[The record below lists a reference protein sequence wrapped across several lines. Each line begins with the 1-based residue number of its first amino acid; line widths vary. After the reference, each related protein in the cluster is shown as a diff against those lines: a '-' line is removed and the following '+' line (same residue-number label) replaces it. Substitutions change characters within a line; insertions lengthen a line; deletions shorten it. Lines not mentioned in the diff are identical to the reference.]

1 MRAAARLRGAQV
13 NKSDG
18 QFKMANQEEY
28 NGEIKTIMNL
38 LKSGGPGGPTVIQKP
53 QLQALARLVPHKPS
67 DGSTK
72 RSTSVPTML
81 PATRNSTAR
90 GSFEEDINVD
100 DEEEIDARRASI
112 DSDILFN
119 FKSNVP
125 STNMDAAD
133 QADMINGLKGDII
146 SLQHALQSERNRTLK
161 EKNVAGSQFRI
172 GKPETRC
179 ENCAE
184 MNLGLKKS
192 KEIIRSLKLQL
203 SRLEDKYAGLRKSR
217 QPGDETPTQSDSEE
231 RDLLQKRYD
240 ECELEIGRLR
250 KNAKTDQYTIES
262 LQKMLLE
269 WQLKEEANKSEI
281 GNLKDKNHT
290 LHETNDDQRR
300 AIDKLKMELGQ
311 FKLQLEAA
319 ELKLNRPKNS
329 DVEKEKE
336 LLIVGLKQRLQE
348 ADSERDALL
357 AQIAMMQK
365 DLDDSNRKL
374 GAAEASRL
382 AAKRAEQDAILARDE
397 VLKKADVLEKSNKKL
412 AEDGVLSEKERA
424 KLTAELHAEKGK
436 FVELANE
443 NVTLMQDIARLRD
456 MLKNFDDKADQTQHA
471 LEKAIAQSVRLCVVA
486 PTVNVHVS
494 DKKMKFKGGLQDGKL
509 KDFLDTEILEKY
521 SIMFK
526 QKEEGSSPDGST
538 SIQGWLQKLL
548 AEMQKSIE
556 THVNNA
562 MAGDS

>member
-1 MRAAARLRGAQV
+1 
-13 NKSDG
+13 
-18 QFKMANQEEY
+18 MANQEEY
-28 NGEIKTIMNL
+28 NGEIKNIMNL
-38 LKSGGPGGPTVIQKP
+38 LKPGGPGGLPVPQKP
-53 QLQALARLVPHKPS
+53 QTQVLSRVVPHKLN
-67 DGSTK
+67 DASTK

-90 GSFEEDINVD
+90 TGFGDDINDEDKD
-100 DEEEIDARRASI
+100 DVDARRGSI
-112 DSDILFN
+112 DSDILFD

-125 STNMDAAD
+125 SSADAAD
-133 QADMINGLKGDII
+133 QSDVINGLKGDIM
-146 SLQHALQSERNRTLK
+146 SLQHALQNERNRTLK

-184 MNLGLKKS
+184 LNQGLKKS
-192 KEIIRSLKLQL
+192 KEVIRSLKLQL
-203 SRLEDKYAGLRKSR
+203 SRLEDKYVGLRKSK
-217 QPGDETPTQSDSEE
+217 QPGDDTPTQSDPEE
-231 RDLLQKRYD
+231 RDLMQKRCDDY
-240 ECELEIGRLR
+240 ELEIARLR

-269 WQLKEEANKSEI
+269 WQLKDETNKSEI
-281 GNLKDKNHT
+281 GNLKNKNHA
-290 LHETNDDQRR
+290 LNETNGDQRR
-300 AIDKLKMELGQ
+300 VIDKLKMELGQ
-311 FKLQLEAA
+311 FTLQLEAA
-319 ELKLNRPKNS
+319 ELKLNRPKNNEE
-329 DVEKEKE
+329 EKEKE
-336 LLIVGLKQRLQE
+336 LLIVGLKQRLHE

-357 AQIAMMQK
+357 AQIERVQK

-374 GAAEASRL
+374 GVAEAARL
-382 AAKRAEQDAILARDE
+382 AAKRAEQDMILARDE
-397 VLKKADVLEKSNKKL
+397 ILRKVDVLEKSNKKL
-412 AEDGVLSEKERA
+412 LEGGAASEKERA
-424 KLTAELHAEKGK
+424 KLSAELHTEKGK

-456 MLKNFDDKADQTQHA
+456 MLKEFDDKADRTQHA

-494 DKKMKFKGGLQDGKL
+494 DKKMKFKGGLQDNKL
-509 KDFLDTEILEKY
+509 KDFLDREILEKY

-526 QKEEGSSPDGST
+526 QKEEGSSPDGTT

-548 AEMQKSIE
+548 AEMQRSIE

-562 MAGDS
+562 MAGDGA